1 MIHETHEKHEKKIKI
16 IRVNSCNSW
25 ASFFHR
31 LWVSARPS
39 CRPSSTT
46 PHTGNKKKKFIITHP
61 LHPFHGQEFESI
73 NYRHGSKIS
82 SISFYDSNGGS
93 HFVPVEWTDIFPE
106 DPFLKISGGRSLF
119 RYEDLVDLFHLI
131 ETMES
136 ELSKK

>member
-1 MIHETHEKHEKKIKI
+1 MGNYHEINLTTEGTEDTERGLI
-16 IRVNSCNSW
+16 SW
-25 ASFFHR
+25 SPGDGG
-31 LWVSARPS
+31 PS